1 MARRDDEGW
10 ELPASKAAGGL
21 STPSQVRADLT
32 RPLGTHRSHRGHTG
46 GHESVSPGGSLYNR
60 FCFKNVFPSSIPSL
74 PQIQHL
80 FIGGSILTWGTL
92 WARRA
97 AGT

>member
-1 MARRDDEGW
+1 MARRDDAGW

-46 GHESVSPGGSLYNR
+46 GLSVCLWEA
-60 FCFKNVFPSSIPSL
+60 
-74 PQIQHL
+74 L
-80 FIGGSILTWGTL
+80 FIIASFVLKTYFLLASLLCPRYSICL
-92 WARRA
+92 
-97 AGT
+97 